1 MKDKTSTRNGTP
13 TEFIAHYGDL
23 ITGMISG
30 FDRMRFMGTI
40 RTMQS
45 DRGLLGYLNR
55 VHVLVKEFR
64 GFSLSLT
71 DQVRN
76 HAHTVAEAAG
86 KKVRFLQSS
95 SVRKDELARSIAE
108 QEGTRE
114 GLIGIFSATEPCKT
128 YFVRRNRETRCLDV
142 EFGPG
147 KCLHLY
153 YYFLHAEYGLMH
165 LRLQTWFP
173 FNVTIC
179 LNGREWLARQMERAG
194 IGYIQKD
201 NCFLE
206 IADAQAAQ
214 ALADEQLKTDWPQ
227 MLDGLLR
234 DCHPIVSQLCAPIHQ
249 SYYWSLKE
257 SEYATDFMF
266 RSPEELSALYPR
278 FLRHGMQNFGSPD
291 VLRFL
296 SSKGTPL
303 RVHGNFEAELNTSLK
318 RRPEGVRIK
327 HFAAGNSIKLYD
339 KEGQVLRVET
349 TINHPEVFRVYRRPE
364 RQPEEEPRWMVL
376 RKGVADTHRRAQL
389 SKAAN
394 LRYSEALARTSDTQP
409 AGEAAET
416 IFKRVCRE
424 KRRYRALNPWTKNDA
439 ALLECVNSGA
449 WLINGFRNRD
459 VRTALF
465 GDGGTKKDTRRD
477 AARVTRLLALLRA
490 HHVIRKIAGTHRYQ
504 VTDKGRQIITALQN
518 ARLAST
524 EELSK
529 IAA

>member
-1 MKDKTSTRNGTP
+1 M
-13 TEFIAHYGDL
+13 L
-23 ITGMISG
+23 SG

-45 DRGLLGYLNR
+45 NRGLRGYLGR

-64 GFSLSLT
+64 DFSLNLT
-71 DQVRN
+71 EQVRS

-95 SVRKDELARSIAE
+95 SVRKDELAREIAA
-108 QEGTRE
+108 QEHIGE
-114 GLIGIFSATEPCKT
+114 GLIGIFSSIEPCKT
-128 YFVRRNRETRCLDV
+128 YFVRRNRETKHLDL
-142 EFGPG
+142 EFAPG

-153 YYFLHAEYGLMH
+153 YYFLHGEYGLMH

-179 LNGREWLARQMERAG
+179 INGREWLARQMERAG

-206 IADAQAAQ
+206 IANAAAAQ
-214 ALADEQLKTDWPQ
+214 TLADDQLKTDWPQ
-227 MLDGLLR
+227 MLNGLLR
-234 DCHPIVSQLCAPIHQ
+234 GCHPIVAQLCEPIQQ

-296 SSKGTPL
+296 GSKGTPL
-303 RVHGNFEAELNTSLK
+303 HIHGNFEAELNTSLK

-327 HFAAGNSIKLYD
+327 HYVAGNSIKLYD

-364 RQPEEEPRWMVL
+364 RQPEEEPRWLVL

-394 LRYSEALARTSDTQP
+394 LRYSEALAKVSDDQP
-409 AGEAAET
+409 IGEVTET
-416 IFKRVCRE
+416 IFKRVCR
-424 KRRYRALNPWTKNDA
+424 KQRHYRALNPWTKKDA
-439 ALLECVNSGA
+439 ELLECVSSGA
-449 WLINGFRNRD
+449 WMINGFRNRD
-459 VRTALF
+459 VRISLF
-465 GDGGTKKDTRRD
+465 GEGDTKKEIRRD

-490 HHVIRKIAGTHRYQ
+490 HHIIRRVSATHRYQ
-504 VTDKGRQIITALQN
+504 ITGKGRQIITALQN
-518 ARLAST
+518 ARFAST
-524 EELSK
+524 EKLAK
-529 IAA
+529 NAA